1 MNRLK
6 DLINERDMKGKQ
18 LGDVIKE
25 QLEQISN
32 LSLQKKALDNKL
44 GEEIKK
50 NAVLAQTTAKAL
62 DEKQDAVIAKL
73 SAEEVAKSFEDN
85 AKQLRR

>member
-1 MNRLK
+1 MNKLK
-6 DLINERDMKGKQ
+6 DLIDDRDMKGKQ

-32 LSLQKKALDNKL
+32 LSQQKKALDNKL